1 MRPLRLRTQLF
12 ITTLLIIV
20 TLTGTLL
27 LTLRHFVRNEAAAQ
41 VQQGTQDSLQAFNI
55 VQKQR
60 ERELVRTTALLA
72 ELPTLKAQM
81 TTQDPLTIQDGSE
94 SFWKL
99 MGSDL
104 FVLANSNKQVMALY
118 TAKAGITREAAERN
132 LRRSLDAGTE
142 ASWWYDAGR
151 LYWVFLRPISAGAGN
166 TWQPLGLL
174 AVGYEVDASV
184 AQQLAIA
191 SGNQIVLTTGHD
203 VVAATLP
210 EADQT
215 ALQEL
220 LRADRLPLSDMDA
233 ALTTDHYAFSS
244 VLLSGDDPLP
254 VRCYVLMPLAPVN
267 LAMNRLNRTIFI
279 LGGSAV
285 VLGGL
290 LFGFVASTV
299 TRPLDNLVAGVHALA
314 GGDFTYSIAASGSI
328 EVSELSESF
337 ADMRAQLLVSQKQRM
352 EAGRLA
358 ALATAA
364 SSISHDLRHYLATV
378 VANAEFLYEAEQLN
392 LNKKEIYEE
401 IQNASQQMTDL
412 LDSFRELASPRGSI
426 SREPVNLG
434 QVLRRAMETIHAR
447 AEFRDAHIVLRA
459 EDELD
464 GMLDPRK
471 LERVFFNLLLNA
483 CEAASGRT
491 GEITVEAQAD
501 ENQFIVRVRDNGSGV
516 PAVIRDTLF
525 EPFVSCGK
533 VNGTG
538 MGLAIVSKIVRDHG
552 GEAAVESSTSE
563 GTSLLIRLPR
573 IKTLVVA
580 SPPRSTPEI

>member
-1 MRPLRLRTQLF
+1 MKPLRLRTQLF
-12 ITTLLIIV
+12 IATLLIIV
-20 TLTGTLL
+20 TLTGALL
-27 LTLRHFVRNEAAAQ
+27 FTLRHFVRNEAAAQ

-60 ERELVRTTALLA
+60 ERELARTTAILA

-99 MGSDL
+99 AGSDL
-104 FVLANSNKQVMALY
+104 FVLANPNNQVMALH
-118 TAKAGITREAAERN
+118 TAKAGIAREAAQRN

-166 TWQPLGLL
+166 TYQPLGLL
-174 AVGYEVDASV
+174 AVGYEIDASV

-191 SGNQIVLTTGHD
+191 SGNQIVLTTGND
-203 VVAATLP
+203 VVTTTLP
-210 EADQT
+210 QADQA
-215 ALQEL
+215 ALQNL
-220 LRADRLPLSDMDA
+220 LRAKALPLSDMDA
-233 ALTTDHYAFSS
+233 ALPTDHYAFSS
-244 VLLSGDDPLP
+244 VLLSGQDPLP
-254 VRCYVLMPLAPVN
+254 VRCYVMMPLGPMN
-267 LAMNRLNRTIFI
+267 LQMSRLNRIIFI
-279 LGGSAV
+279 LGASAIAM
-285 VLGGL
+285 GGL
-290 LFGFVASTV
+290 LFGFVARTV

-314 GGDFTYSIAASGSI
+314 GGDFNYSIEGKGSS
-328 EVSELSESF
+328 EVAELSESF
-337 ADMRAQLLVSQKQRM
+337 SNMRAQLLVSQKQRI
-352 EAGRLA
+352 EAGRLE

-378 VANAEFLYEAEQLN
+378 VANAEFLYEAEQLK
-392 LNKKEIYEE
+392 LNKKEIYDE

-426 SREPVNLG
+426 SREPVNLA

-447 AEFRDAHIVLRA
+447 AEFREAHIVLKA
-459 EDELD
+459 QNELD

-483 CEAASGRT
+483 CEATAGRA
-491 GEITVEAQAD
+491 GEIVVEAEAD
-501 ENQFIVRVRDNGSGV
+501 EKQFVVRVRDNGSGV
-516 PAVIRDTLF
+516 PSVVRDTLF

-552 GEAAVESSTSE
+552 GVATVESSTNE

-573 IKTLVVA
+573 VRSLVVA
-580 SPPRSTPEI
+580 LPPTSAPEI